1 MKFLIDE
8 CLSPSLAAL
17 ARKRGYPESTHVT
30 WLELRAREDWALV
43 RRAVADGYVL
53 VTNDRADFTPLVE
66 REHRHP
72 GLVCITVAH
81 GLMSLD
87 VQTRLFEHA
96 LARLGGQGP
105 RRPGPGDR
113 TRRRF
118 EVDFGLPAEGE
129 GRVQERRRPAGERQA
144 RLRVAVIAP
153 QELPSAPHRRPSAM
167 PPPEPPPG

>member
-1 MKFLIDE
+1 MNFLIDE

-96 LARLGGQGP
+96 LARLGGQDLAG
-105 RRPGPGDR
+105 RVLEIALGAASRS
-113 TRRRF
+113 TSVCRRRGKGASRN
-118 EVDFGLPAEGE
+118 EGAPPAN
-129 GRVQERRRPAGERQA
+129 GRRA
-144 RLRVAVIAP
+144 
-153 QELPSAPHRRPSAM
+153 SA
-167 PPPEPPPG
+167 